1 MRARGPGIFSCLSPL
16 STGLM
21 KPHIDSDISL
31 SAVTD
36 VFCSLREYATK
47 GCITVG
53 VLQKPGAL
61 GCLK

>member
-1 MRARGPGIFSCLSPL
+1 
-16 STGLM
+16 M

-53 VLQKPGAL
+53 VLHKPGAL